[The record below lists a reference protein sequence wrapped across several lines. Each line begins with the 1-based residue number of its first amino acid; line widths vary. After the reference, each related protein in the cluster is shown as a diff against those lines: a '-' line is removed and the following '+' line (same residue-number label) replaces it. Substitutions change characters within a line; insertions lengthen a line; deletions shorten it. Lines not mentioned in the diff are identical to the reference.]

1 MVPQTLVRLALLS
14 VSDKTGIADFA
25 RRLAERG
32 VVLVSTG
39 GTAERLREAGLEVR
53 GVADVTGAPEILD
66 GRVKTLHP
74 KIHGGI
80 LARRERPEDMATL
93 AREGIE
99 AFDLVVANLYPF
111 ERTIEA
117 GAGFAQAVENIDIGG
132 PAMIRA
138 AAKNHESVLVVVD
151 PADYDAVIEAIDA
164 GAAPPALRR
173 RLALTAFARTS
184 AYDAAITTWLQ
195 SAAGSGDEPA
205 PRHLR
210 LAGERSMA
218 LRYGENP
225 HQKAALYTL
234 GAPRPGVAGA
244 RQLQGKPLSYNNLQD
259 ADAAFEL
266 VAEFDGPSC
275 AIIKHTNPC
284 GVASAAT
291 LALAHERALAADP
304 VSAFG
309 GVVAFNTEI
318 DGATARALTDI
329 FTEVVIAPAASEE
342 ARAVIATKPAL
353 RLLTTGGLPERTAGG
368 MVYRSIAGGLLA
380 QERDAGTI
388 GAEGLT
394 TVTRREPDEAELE
407 SLLFAWKVCKHV
419 RSNAIVVA
427 SGTATL
433 GVGCGQT
440 SRVDAVTAAL
450 RRMKGRI
457 GGPIEDRR
465 EGRIDESRPGAPV
478 LASDAFFPFAD
489 GLNQAAEAGV
499 RAVIQPGGSI
509 KDAEVIAAADAADV
523 AMVFTGRRHFRH

>member
-1 MVPQTLVRLALLS
+1 MPQTLVRLALLS

-266 VAEFDGPSC
+266 VAEFEAPAC

-284 GVASAAT
+284 GVATAASPVDAYR
-291 LALAHERALAADP
+291 LALESDS

-309 GVVAFNTEI
+309 GIIALNREL
-318 DGATARALTDI
+318 DGETAEEVSKI
-329 FTEVVIAPAASEE
+329 FTEVVIAPAATED
-342 ARAVIATKPAL
+342 ARAIMAGKPNL
-353 RLLTTGGLPERTAGG
+353 RLLLTGSMPDRKEARWT
-368 MVYRSIAGGLLA
+368 MKSIAGGILA
-380 QERDAGTI
+380 QEQDLLTLEAGD
-388 GAEGLT
+388 LRC
-394 TVTRREPDEAELE
+394 VTGREPTDDETGAM
-407 SLLFAWKVCKHV
+407 LFAWKVCKHV
-419 RSNAIVVA
+419 RSNAIVIGA
-427 SGTATL
+427 GTRTL

-440 SRVDAVTAAL
+440 SRVDAVELAVRKADAT
-450 RRMKGRI
+450 RI
-457 GGPIEDRR
+457 
-465 EGRIDESRPGAPV
+465 EGRRV
-478 LASDAFFPFAD
+478 LASDAFFPFPD
-489 GLNQAAEAGV
+489 GLEAAIRAGV
-499 RAVIQPGGSI
+499 KAVIQPGGSRND
-509 KDAEVIAAADAADV
+509 DAVIEAADRAGI
-523 AMVFTGRRHFRH
+523 AMLFTGCRHFRH